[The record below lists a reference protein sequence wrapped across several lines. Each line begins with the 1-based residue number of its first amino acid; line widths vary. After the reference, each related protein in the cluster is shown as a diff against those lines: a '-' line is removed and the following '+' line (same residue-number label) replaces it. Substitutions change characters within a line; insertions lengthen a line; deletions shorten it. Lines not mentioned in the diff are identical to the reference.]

1 MLTSLYSLFYVTGE
15 FHRFLHQGRAQ
26 FTHRGSFERPFSDK
40 DDSDRGITTVSEKE
54 IQARNEARIP
64 QNIKRATSW
73 STRVWMSGLQSET
86 RYQ

>member
-1 MLTSLYSLFYVTGE
+1 MLTSLFSLFYVTDE

-26 FTHRGSFERPFSDK
+26 FTHRGSFERQE
-40 DDSDRGITTVSEKE
+40 DSGRGITTVSEKE

-64 QNIKRATSW
+64 QNFKRATSW
-73 STRVWMSGLQSET
+73 STRVWMTGLRSET